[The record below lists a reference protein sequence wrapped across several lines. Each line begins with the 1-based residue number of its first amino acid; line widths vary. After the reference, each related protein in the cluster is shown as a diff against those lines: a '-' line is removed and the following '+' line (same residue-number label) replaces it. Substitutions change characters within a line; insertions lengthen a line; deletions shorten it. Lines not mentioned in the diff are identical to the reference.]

1 MTWQI
6 HTLSNRHQIK
16 LKNISPW
23 RDGKLPS
30 FQKATSVPAPRN
42 PVILSLWI
50 PFTCSRTWQKRKP
63 TRFTFCVWLL
73 SCSKYEDVD
82 FNTLLGFIEC
92 CSVKWNVGQ
101 CSQGLVRSKAMLL
114 LGIMRCWENMQI
126 PRPWLRPV
134 EYQSLRV
141 ESRSLNFQITIQLKF
156 ENLSVG
162 ERGQGWKGRPPDHW
176 SHG

>member
-1 MTWQI
+1 M
-6 HTLSNRHQIK
+6 
-16 LKNISPW
+16 
-23 RDGKLPS
+23 G
-30 FQKATSVPAPRN
+30 
-42 PVILSLWI
+42 
-50 PFTCSRTWQKRKP
+50 
-63 TRFTFCVWLL
+63 
-73 SCSKYEDVD
+73 E

-92 CSVKWNVGQ
+92 CSMKRNVSQ

-114 LGIMRCWENMQI
+114 LGIMRCWECMQI

-162 ERGQGWKGRPPDHW
+162 ERGQD
-176 SHG
+176 